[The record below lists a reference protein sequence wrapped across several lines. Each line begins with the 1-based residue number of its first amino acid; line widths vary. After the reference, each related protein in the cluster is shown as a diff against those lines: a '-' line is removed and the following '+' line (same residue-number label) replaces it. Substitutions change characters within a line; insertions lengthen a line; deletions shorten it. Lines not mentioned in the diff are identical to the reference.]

1 MSRDETGSGIPR
13 ELLAKIEK
21 KLADNQLVRY
31 RLPPN
36 GRLHIDRQLPFLV
49 VHRCTD
55 ETADAGTRQL
65 LLGEAAFLQ
74 TTAEPALQAEIK
86 QLIHLIAREQGQ
98 RFGAFLL
105 IELWSRDIETAADLE
120 TPPTPGFCIMA
131 PEQAVPDK
139 TLQALEHALELIHLR
154 GRYANV
160 TIEYQKQPA
169 PGGLPPLF
177 DDAHAMQH
185 PVVVFGLQV
194 DAVFRETQSGAI
206 YPFALETIHRGLS
219 VALKKTFYAF
229 TREKTRYR
237 PEHYHVLGRQ
247 AMTRVV
253 WDVDKQLADI
263 SDKFDLL
270 LHVTPVNAGAAW
282 ESFQR
287 SRFNTAPEFH
297 YRPRSADPALLKRSL
312 YKAHLERIEDP
323 GLAGFFSSKRDELD
337 RQINLFADR
346 GKPRFLYGSLQLF
359 GEIDDELMQ
368 TAEHILSQPVAARPD
383 NERTLLTAGPM
394 AEHARAEL
402 DYYRERDPGLA
413 AGVEVRDDISGVLVS
428 QGNLLIGTDARI
440 EKRWLKG
447 MLSHEIGTHVVT
459 HHNGRQ
465 QPFQQLAAGM
475 AGYEALQEG
484 LAVLSEYL
492 VGKLDM
498 TRLRLIAGRVIGV
511 SSVVAGADFV
521 ETFRLLE
528 KDYGFTPRLA
538 FTMSMRVHRGGG
550 YTKDMVYLRGFNQL
564 IDYLKTGKDIELLYA
579 GKIALEFI
587 PLLEELRWREVIKPP
602 ALIPRYLEQ
611 EQSRERLVH
620 LRSHPSLDTILR
632 NTPP

>member
-1 MSRDETGSGIPR
+1 VSAKLTDNGIPR

-31 RLPPN
+31 KLPEN

-49 VHRCTD
+49 VHRCVD
-55 ETADAGTRQL
+55 ETADAGTGQL
-65 LLGEAAFLQ
+65 LLGEASFLQ
-74 TTAEPALQAEIK
+74 TTAKPVLQADIK
-86 QLIHLIAREQGQ
+86 QLVQLIAQVQGQ
-98 RFGAFLL
+98 HFGAFLV
-105 IELWSRDIETAADLE
+105 IELWSRETETTVDLE
-120 TPPTPGFCIMA
+120 TPQSPGFCIMA
-131 PEQAVPDK
+131 PEQVVTDR
-139 TLQALEHALELIHLR
+139 TLQALVHALQAIRLR
-154 GRYANV
+154 GRYAKV
-160 TIEYQKQPA
+160 TIKYQKQPSPA
-169 PGGLPPLF
+169 GLPPLF
-177 DDAHAMQH
+177 DDAQATQQN
-185 PVVVFGLQV
+185 VVVFGLEV
-194 DAVFRETQSGAI
+194 DAVYRDAKTGAV
-206 YPFALETIHRGLS
+206 YPFALKTIRRGLS
-219 VALKKTFYAF
+219 VALKKTFFAF
-229 TREKTRYR
+229 IREQTRYR
-237 PEHYHVLGRQ
+237 PEHYHVLGRR

-263 SDKFDLL
+263 SRQFDLL

-282 ESFQR
+282 ESFQH
-287 SRFNTAPEFH
+287 SHFNSAPEFH

-312 YKAHLERIEDP
+312 YKAPLERIEDP

-337 RQINLFADR
+337 RQISLFADR

-359 GEIDDELMQ
+359 GEIDNELMQ
-368 TAEHILSQPVAARPD
+368 TARQILSQPADAQSG
-383 NERTLLTAGPM
+383 NERALMTAESM
-394 AEHARAEL
+394 AEHARTEL
-402 DYYRERDPGLA
+402 DYYRARDPSLT

-428 QGNLLIGTDARI
+428 HGNLLVGTDARI

-447 MLSHEIGTHVVT
+447 MLSHEIGTHILT

-465 QPFQQLAAGM
+465 QHFQQLSAGM

-498 TRLRLIAGRVIGV
+498 TRLRLIAGRVV
-511 SSVVAGADFV
+511 AVDSVAGGADFV

-528 KDYGFTPRLA
+528 KDYGFTPHLA

-564 IDYLKTGKDIELLYA
+564 LAYLKTDKDIELLYA
-579 GKIALEFI
+579 GKVALEFL

-611 EQSRERLVH
+611 GQCRERLEY

-632 NTPP
+632 TTSP

>member
-1 MSRDETGSGIPR
+1 VSAGLTDNGISR

-31 RLPPN
+31 KLPAN

-49 VHRCTD
+49 VHRCAD
-55 ETADAGTRQL
+55 ETADVGTGQL
-65 LLGEAAFLQ
+65 LLGEASFLQ
-74 TTAEPALQAEIK
+74 TTAEPALQANIK
-86 QLIHLIAREQGQ
+86 QLVHLIAQVQGQ
-98 RFGAFLL
+98 HFGAFLV
-105 IELWSRDIETAADLE
+105 IELWSRESEVTADLE
-120 TPPTPGFCIMA
+120 TPRSPGFCIMA
-131 PEQAVPDK
+131 PEQVVPDRILQ
-139 TLQALEHALELIHLR
+139 TLVHALQAIRLR
-154 GRYANV
+154 GRHAKV
-160 TIEYQKQPA
+160 AIEYQKQPA
-169 PGGLPPLF
+169 PVGLPPLF
-177 DDAHAMQH
+177 DDTQATQQH
-185 PVVVFGLQV
+185 VVVFGLEV
-194 DAVFRETQSGAI
+194 DAVYRDAQNGAV
-206 YPFALETIHRGLS
+206 YPFALKTIRRGLS
-219 VALKKTFYAF
+219 VALKKTFFAF
-229 TREKTRYR
+229 IREQTRYR
-237 PEHYHVLGRQ
+237 PEHYHVLGRR

-253 WDVDKQLADI
+253 WDVDKQLANI
-263 SDKFDLL
+263 SRQFDLL

-282 ESFQR
+282 ESFQH
-287 SRFNTAPEFH
+287 SHFNSAPEFH

-312 YKAHLERIEDP
+312 YKAPLERIEDP

-337 RQINLFADR
+337 RQISLISDR

-368 TAEHILSQPVAARPD
+368 MARQILSQPVDAQSG
-383 NERTLLTAGPM
+383 NERALLSAESM

-402 DYYRERDPGLA
+402 DYYRAMDPGLA

-428 QGNLLIGTDARI
+428 QGNLLVGTDARI

-447 MLSHEIGTHVVT
+447 MLSHEIGTHILT

-465 QPFQQLAAGM
+465 QPFQQLSAGM

-498 TRLRLIAGRVIGV
+498 PRLRLIAGRVIAV
-511 SSVVAGADFV
+511 DSVVGGADFV

-528 KDYGFTPRLA
+528 KDYGFAPHLA

-550 YTKDMVYLRGFNQL
+550 YTKDMVYLHGFNQL
-564 IDYLKTGKDIELLYA
+564 LEYLKSEKDIELLYA
-579 GKIALEFI
+579 GKVALEFL

-602 ALIPRYLEQ
+602 ALIPRYLQQ
-611 EQSRERLVH
+611 EQSRERLEY

-632 NTPP
+632 NTSP